1 MKKGLKYIVKT
12 LLLLCALIV
21 FYFIYYCA
29 IYGLYYIELSDA
41 YPSRDLVVEVTRSSM
56 SAAGNVLI
64 ALMYPLVLLIWSQ
77 RKSILYRLSYFLIF
91 SIICIIVMY
100 YLSSSLITIVLLPIS
115 AILYKK
121 LLTKE

>member
-1 MKKGLKYIVKT
+1 MKKGLKYIAKT

-29 IYGLYYIELSDA
+29 IYGLHYIELSDV
-41 YPSRDLVVEVTRSSM
+41 YPSRDLVVEITRNSM

-64 ALMYPLVLLIWSQ
+64 ALIYPLVLLIWSQ

-91 SIICIIVMY
+91 SVICVIVMY
-100 YLSSSLITIVLLPIS
+100 YLSSSLIAIILLPIS

-121 LLTKE
+121 LLAKK